1 MLFDVRQK
9 IIDPTIQMTIAAT
22 IAFLVGLIGVQR
34 MPLPRWKL
42 LAGLIALGMI
52 ITGTDILA
60 VLALPINTKLP
71 SPIWM
76 PLAGGVLVGVGL
88 GYFVRWFRSSLSRPA
103 GAPAQDQKGEQA
115 VHGNT
120 H

>member
-1 MLFDVRQK
+1 
-9 IIDPTIQMTIAAT
+9 MTIPAI
-22 IAFLVGLIGVQR
+22 IAFLVVLIGVQR

-52 ITGTDILA
+52 ITGIDILA
-60 VLALPINTKLP
+60 VLALPNNKKLP
-71 SPIWM
+71 PPIWM
-76 PLAGGVLVGVGL
+76 PLAGGILVGVGI
-88 GYFVRWFRSSLSRPA
+88 GYFVRWFRYSLSRLA